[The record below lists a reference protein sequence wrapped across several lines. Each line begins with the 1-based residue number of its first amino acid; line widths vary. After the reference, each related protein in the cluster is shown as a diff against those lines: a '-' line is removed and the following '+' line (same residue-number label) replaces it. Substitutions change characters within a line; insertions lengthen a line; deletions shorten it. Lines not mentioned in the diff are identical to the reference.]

1 MYGHF
6 PIMYVIYKVLNECN
20 SLLYLIDELIRVLR
34 IIKINFV
41 KIFIIMFVIL
51 AGAYAAC
58 TNNL

>member
-6 PIMYVIYKVLNECN
+6 PIMYVIYKVLDECN
-20 SLLYLIDELIRVLR
+20 SLLYLIDELICVLK

-51 AGAYAAC
+51 EPALTTCSLGQ
-58 TNNL
+58 